1 MELLSKSLILQDF
14 PLFADLSGEER
25 KYVEDRASIIEC
37 KKGWVIYQEGT
48 PADAFYCLILGRV
61 VIYTVNPEGNEV
73 ILEYL
78 HRGKYFGI
86 ISLLT
91 GGTHSVNAKALN
103 DCLLLIIQKEDFDSI
118 LKQIPR
124 LAIDLSLSLSRRLKN
139 KDIHQK
145 TIFES
150 TIISIFSSYSRAGK
164 SIYSLNL
171 SLSLKKE
178 TNKSLIVLDI
188 CSIEKNHSFP
198 KKLGIEGACR
208 VVNLSEY
215 NLLDYESVKK
225 DFIMATEF
233 KLDLACISYNP
244 EDNSCVKKLLAILS
258 FLVNDYHY
266 IVLDLPSFM
275 DPFVFSILNQS
286 DSIHILSS
294 PEQIDLKKTRN
305 LIERLN
311 SEFDFQKRKIN
322 VIINKYKVPKI
333 SHNQQKE
340 LLNHSIFAT
349 LPRIEMAASDRLI
362 LDEPDC
368 EYSKAIRRI
377 SRNIGDCLVGLALG
391 VGVGYGFCH
400 IGVLK
405 VIEEKKIPIDVISGS
420 SVGSLIAAFWAVGM
434 SSGEILEVINR
445 EFCEPKSLWSMMDF
459 TFPLLGFI
467 KGNNFYN
474 LLKKYLGDRTFNDIK
489 LPLRIIATDVKKK
502 SVKVFDSGF
511 LIDAVMTSCALPGVF
526 RPFKVKENML
536 FDGGVTT
543 PLPTETLFKIGVRKI
558 IAVNVTP
565 SREDITRQYESMKK
579 QISREEVSK
588 KSRFSLSRYLL
599 EKLKINILDI
609 IFSSI
614 EMMQSELAK
623 QEAQLADVVLHPNT
637 QGMHWM
643 ELHRADDFAK
653 KGEEETIRN
662 LDKIYQLI
670 NE

>member
-14 PLFADLSGEER
+14 PLFAGLSDEER
-25 KYVEDRASIIEC
+25 KYVEERSSIIEC
-37 KKGWVIYQEGT
+37 KKGWIIYQEGN

-61 VIYTVNPEGNEV
+61 VIYTANPGGSEV

-91 GGTHSVNAKALN
+91 GGSHSVTAKAIN

-150 TIISIFSSYSRAGK
+150 TIISIFSSYSQAGK

-188 CSIEKNHSFP
+188 CSADKTHSFP
-198 KKLGIEGACR
+198 KKLDIAGGCR
-208 VVNLSEY
+208 VVSLSEY
-215 NLLDYESVKK
+215 NLLDYHGVKK
-225 DFIMATEF
+225 DFIAVSKF
-233 KLDLACISYNP
+233 NLDLACISYKP
-244 EDNSCVKKLLAILS
+244 DDDSCVKKLLAILS

-266 IVLDLPSFM
+266 IILDLPSFM
-275 DPFVFSILNQS
+275 DPFVFSVLNQS
-286 DSIHILSS
+286 DLIHILSS
-294 PEQIDLKKTRN
+294 PEQLDLKKTRH
-305 LIERLN
+305 LIERLK
-311 SEFDFQKRKIN
+311 SEFDFQEKKVS
-322 VIINKYKVPKI
+322 VIINQYKLAKT
-333 SHNQQKE
+333 NYQQQAE
-340 LLNHSIFAT
+340 LVNHSIFAT
-349 LPRIEMAASDRLI
+349 LPRIEMAVSDRLT
-362 LDEPDC
+362 LDDPDC

-391 VGVGYGFCH
+391 VGVAYGFCH

-405 VIEEKKIPIDVISGS
+405 VIEEKKIPLDVISGS

-434 SSGEILEVINR
+434 SSREILEVVKN
-445 EFCEPKSLWSMMDF
+445 EFREPKSLWSMMDF

-474 LLKKYLGDRTFNDIK
+474 LLKKYLGNKTFNDVK
-489 LPLRIIATDVKKK
+489 LPLKIVATDVKKK
-502 SVKVFDSGF
+502 IVKIFDSG
-511 LIDAVMTSCALPGVF
+511 LLVDAVMTSCAMPGVF
-526 RPFKVKENML
+526 RPFRVKENML

-543 PLPTETLFKIGVRKI
+543 PLPTEALFKMGVRKI

-565 SREDITRQYESMKK
+565 SREDITRQYENMKM
-579 QISREEVSK
+579 QINKKEVLKRSP
-588 KSRFSLSRYLL
+588 FSLNKYLL

-614 EMMQSELAK
+614 EMMQSELAEK
-623 QEAQLADVVLHPNT
+623 EAQLADVVLHPNT
-637 QGMHWM
+637 HGMHWM
-643 ELHRADDFAK
+643 ELHKAEDFAK
-653 KGEEETIRN
+653 KGEEETIKN
-662 LDKIYQLI
+662 LDKILQLI